1 MSEDCKVCK
10 NIERFYSTNKGRGRG
25 GGRKTKVIN
34 KTVEPENIYIVI
46 CNNDVL
52 RYTFSRKDA
61 VTYMKELVS
70 FQRIQYNPDY
80 ITHVEQCGDYM
91 RIVGENRFFIIS
103 YQKVLSE
110 FEVRC
115 VKKIPGNTET
125 LLKNESETE
134 SETESGSESGSESE
148 GQEEE
153 IVKNAVEEILE
164 QVSNTDEDE
173 PKVEDVTEEVERE
186 LVQKDCLKQRRRSK
200 SAKN

>member
-25 GGRKTKVIN
+25 GGRKTKIVN
-34 KTVEPENIYIVI
+34 KTVEPDNIYIVI

-125 LLKNESETE
+125 LLKNESESE
-134 SETESGSESGSESE
+134 SESESGSESE
-148 GQEEE
+148 GNEEE
-153 IVKNAVEEILE
+153 IVKNAVEEILD

-173 PKVEDVTEEVERE
+173 PKVEDVTQEVERE

>member
-25 GGRKTKVIN
+25 GGRKTKVVN

-61 VTYMKELVS
+61 VTYMKDLVS

-91 RIVGENRFFIIS
+91 RIVGENRFYEIYIS
-103 YQKVLSE
+103 TSLSE
-110 FEVRC
+110 CEKRDVKGLYSRARNGEIKNFTGISSPYQPPEDPFLEINTEKISVESA
-115 VKKIPGNTET
+115 VKEILKKI
-125 LLKNESETE
+125 K
-134 SETESGSESGSESE
+134 
-148 GQEEE
+148 
-153 IVKNAVEEILE
+153 
-164 QVSNTDEDE
+164 
-173 PKVEDVTEEVERE
+173 
-186 LVQKDCLKQRRRSK
+186 QKIK
-200 SAKN
+200 